1 MNPSRLQPRFGDKTL
16 GVKVL
21 CPEKE
26 AAVSRGLQQSLGEN
40 STLCCLLC
48 RKSIISERRFET
60 ATYQV
65 YMKKK
70 TEKKNQAIMQV
81 LYGIEKLLKS
91 YPRKLGVSMRSRV
104 LDGVCRFL
112 LTPLAPH
119 SHMWGQST
127 LIISSVSPK
136 RDRGPKR
143 VAVYNIFQVRKQ
155 RTRSPTKHATKAL
168 SVVRSYRIPYTP
180 CI

>member
-70 TEKKNQAIMQV
+70 TEKKNKAIMQV

-127 LIISSVSPK
+127 LIIVGCPQNGTGVL
-136 RDRGPKR
+136 RGL
-143 VAVYNIFQVRKQ
+143 I
-155 RTRSPTKHATKAL
+155 TRSRSSRLSIYVREKAL
-168 SVVRSYRIPYTP
+168 FVRACTR
-180 CI
+180 